1 MLWGYVQAPILSLVT
16 LRKNYFLEAFEYLYE
31 SNNDL
36 FPFKIQS
43 LEDVR
48 SKYHIYRSP
57 RRTSDTRALEE
68 NVSGTDID
76 IVNRW
81 KVVEKAGGKKP
92 AHELKHYYADVTLL
106 LGPFKRYTSAM

>member
-1 MLWGYVQAPILSLVT
+1 M
-16 LRKNYFLEAFEYLYE
+16 
-31 SNNDL
+31 
-36 FPFKIQS
+36 FPVKIQTVDD
-43 LEDVR
+43 LR
-48 SKYHIYRSP
+48 AHYHIYRSP
-57 RRTSDTRALEE
+57 RRTSDTMALEE

-106 LGPFKRYTSAM
+106 LGPFKRYTRSM